1 VISSGLT
8 ETDAEEDIDADA
20 SELFSSSIF
29 VFILSMSRR
38 IYQDGPSVIYNQL
51 TVTWYLLSII
61 ICLWFS
67 YLLFGLPLFLIS
79 NHTL

>member
-38 IYQDGPSVIYNQL
+38 IYQDGTSVIYNQL

-61 ICLWFS
+61 ICL
-67 YLLFGLPLFLIS
+67 
-79 NHTL
+79 